1 MNAEEQR
8 PSALSQR
15 LLNTRRRV
23 VDATFQLMRERDPS
37 EGTHETPAAPRF
49 DAFLA
54 LLQDRLPVWHRV
66 LADLSSLVG
75 KAEVNDVLIPVARAA
90 IEFYVEIQSTGV
102 LAFTSPGQ
110 VVRFRRAMR
119 TNELGPHEALA
130 ALADYLTAEQRLGRV
145 DADVDPD
152 AAARLLLGA
161 CYQHAVTEVMMGSD
175 MVPPRDETADRLV
188 YGLRLHPRGDNPH
201 PRDGGDPAP
210 RGHAAERPAA
220 PSPAA
225 SPPSADAPPP
235 AAPAPTRPSSTPP
248 ANPRSAVSPGST
260 ATP

>member
-1 MNAEEQR
+1 MNAEDRR

-37 EGTHETPAAPRF
+37 DTTHETPAAPRF

-75 KAEVNDVLIPVARAA
+75 KAQVNDVLIPVARAA
-90 IEFYVEIQSTGV
+90 IEFYVEIHNTGM
-102 LAFTSPGQ
+102 LAFASPGQ
-110 VVRFRRAMR
+110 VVRFRRALR
-119 TNELGPHEALA
+119 TNELGPQESLD
-130 ALADYLTAEQRLGRV
+130 ALADYLAAEQRLGRV
-145 DADVDPD
+145 DADVDPE

-161 CYQHAVTEVMMGSD
+161 CFQYAVTEVMMGSD
-175 MVPPRDETADRLV
+175 MVPPREETADRIV
-188 YGLRLHPRGDNPH
+188 YGLRLNPRGDNP
-201 PRDGGDPAP
+201 RAGDGGERSHRDRTARQPAQ
-210 RGHAAERPAA
+210 

-225 SPPSADAPPP
+225 SPPEVAPPP
-235 AAPAPTRPSSTPP
+235 AGPSNV
-248 ANPRSAVSPGST
+248 AAVNPRPAVSPG
-260 ATP
+260 